1 MKNLFKLDKS
11 FVVPLKVEARNFCLR
26 ALTIHDVVKDYDAV
40 MTSRAHLWHRFGEV
54 WGWPKENLS
63 LEQDLI
69 DLAWHQKEFELKNS
83 FAYTVI
89 SPDQSKVLGCVYLYP
104 ASSDNL
110 DAEVWFWARESELQ
124 SNLEEDI
131 KVFLMAWLSSSWS
144 FNRVSL
150 NAQLVEIANR

>member
-11 FVVPLKVEARNFCLR
+11 FVVPLKVEASNFCLR
-26 ALTIHDVVKDYDAV
+26 ALTVHDVVKDYDAV
-40 MTSRAHLWHRFGEV
+40 MTSRAHLWRRFGEV
-54 WGWPKENLS
+54 WGWPAESLS

-89 SPDQSKVLGCVYLYP
+89 GPDQSKVLGCIYLYP
-104 ASSDNL
+104 ASSDSL
-110 DAEVWFWARESELQ
+110 DADVWFWARESELE

-131 KVFLMAWLSSSWS
+131 KFFLIRWLNNSWS

-150 NAQLVEIANR
+150 NAEIVDIAN